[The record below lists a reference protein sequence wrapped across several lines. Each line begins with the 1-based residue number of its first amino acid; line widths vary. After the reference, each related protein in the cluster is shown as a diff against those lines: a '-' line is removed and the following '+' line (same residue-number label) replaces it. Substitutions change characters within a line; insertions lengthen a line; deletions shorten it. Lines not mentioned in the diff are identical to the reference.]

1 MSVAGGKHLGKSMC
15 LVVGFFVLASGCR
28 SQEIRPSQLKLPPG
42 FQLQVFAET
51 GAHPR
56 LMAITPGGNLLVTAS
71 KEGQVLALP
80 DANHDGKADKVE
92 KILTGLDEPH
102 GIAFYQGK
110 LFIAETGKVRRY
122 DWNETRLQAS
132 NPATLAALPGGGVH
146 FTKTL
151 IFHGGAMY
159 VSVGSDCNVCDEGK
173 RRANVLRFDVDGKKD
188 EVFAWGIRN
197 AVGMAVSP
205 QTKTIWVTENSRDW
219 LGDDAPPDEI
229 DDLGTDGGDFGWP
242 YCYGD
247 RTPDSKFNDTK
258 RCAATKPALVK
269 LPAHVA
275 PLGLAFYSGKQF
287 PQEFHNDLFVAL
299 HGSWNRST
307 PVGYKVVH
315 VRLDAKGN
323 PQKVDDFVTGW
334 LTSASKGSYWGRPV
348 DVITGADGALYISD
362 DMNGAIYR
370 VTYSHK

>member
-1 MSVAGGKHLGKSMC
+1 MSVADRSHLVISSC
-15 LVVGFFVLASGCR
+15 LVAGFLLLASGCR
-28 SQEIRPSQLKLPPG
+28 SQEIRPSQLKAPAG
-42 FQLQVFAET
+42 FHLQVFAET

-56 LMAITPGGNLLVTAS
+56 LMAITPGGTLLVTAT

-80 DANHDGKADKVE
+80 DADHDGKADKVE

-102 GIAFYQGK
+102 GIAFNQGR
-110 LFIAETGKVRRY
+110 LYIAETDKVRRY
-122 DWNETRLQAS
+122 DWNENGLKAT
-132 NPATLAALPGGGVH
+132 NPVTLTTLPGGGTH

-151 IFHGGAMY
+151 VFHDGRMH

-173 RRANVLRFDVDGKKD
+173 QRANVLQFQPDGKD
-188 EVFAWGIRN
+188 QRVFAWGIRN

-219 LGDDAPPDEI
+219 LGDDVPPDEI

-242 YCYGD
+242 YCFGD
-247 RTPDSKFNDTK
+247 RTPDSKFHDAK

-315 VRLDAKGN
+315 VHLDAKGS
-323 PQKVDDFVTGW
+323 PQRVEDFVTGW
-334 LTSASKGSYWGRPV
+334 LTSEKRGGYWGRPV
-348 DVITGADGALYISD
+348 DVITGPDGALYISD
-362 DMNGAIYR
+362 DMSGAIYR
-370 VTYSHK
+370 VTYSRK